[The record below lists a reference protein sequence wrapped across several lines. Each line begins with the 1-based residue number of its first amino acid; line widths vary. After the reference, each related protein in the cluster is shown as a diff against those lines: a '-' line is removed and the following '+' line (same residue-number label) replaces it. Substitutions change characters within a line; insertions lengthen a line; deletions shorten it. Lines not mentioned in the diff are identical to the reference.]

1 MASYSSS
8 QFSLGVHE
16 CLMFNKMLSN
26 GRLYVTVEQLK
37 GWD

>member
-8 QFSLGVHE
+8 QFSLSVHE
-16 CLMFNKMLSN
+16 CLMLNRMLSK
-26 GRLYVTVEQLK
+26 GRLYVTVEELK